1 MATLYFLVGI
11 PASGKT
17 TWAENK
23 ITSSVDIVHLSSD
36 SLREELYENVNDRDH
51 NNEVFSVMNK
61 RTKENLK
68 NGIDVIYDATNINSK
83 RRVAFLKEFNKIIC
97 KKVCVYFSINPNVC
111 MNNDSFRDR
120 QVGDEVIE
128 NMYKNLQIPMYHE
141 GWDEIIIV
149 GERSKRY
156 KFNLDN
162 INNYRDFINILSNPI
177 TKDCINFA
185 QDNPHHTLSVS
196 RHMYYVYENIV
207 SNKGNDLL
215 KIASI
220 LHDIGKPYC
229 KNFKLESRYANYY
242 NHENVSAQLSIRFLL
257 KSGYSDED
265 IIKISTYIQLHM
277 RLLSVSDKGKE
288 KLFKLVGN
296 KVFDDLVLL
305 RNADIQA
312 K

>member
-1 MATLYFLVGI
+1 METLYFLVGI

-17 TWAENK
+17 TWAVNK
-23 ITSSVDIVHLSSD
+23 INSNKDIMHLSSD
-36 SLREELYENVNDRDH
+36 SLRKELYGNVNDREH
-51 NNEVFSVMNK
+51 NNEIFSVMNK
-61 RTKENLK
+61 MAKENLK
-68 NGIDVIYDATNINSK
+68 NGISVIYDATNINSK
-83 RRVAFLKEFNKIIC
+83 RRINFLKEFNKITC
-97 KKVCVYFSINPNVC
+97 KKVCVYFATDPNEC
-111 MNNDSFRDR
+111 MRSDLARDR
-120 QVGDEVIE
+120 EVGFEVID

-149 GERSKRY
+149 GERSSRY
-156 KFNLDN
+156 KFNLDD

-207 SNKGNDLL
+207 SNRGNDLL
-215 KIASI
+215 KIASM

-229 KNFKLESRYANYY
+229 KSFKLESRYANYY

-257 KSGYSDED
+257 KAGYRDED
-265 IIKISTYIQLHM
+265 IIKASTYIQLHM
-277 RLLSVSDKGKE
+277 RLLNILDKGKE
-288 KLFKLVGN
+288 RLFKLIGYE
-296 KVFDDLVLL
+296 VFDNLVLL